1 MLPTLE
7 RLQGYAWRRHLAGA
21 AARLLE
27 NGTGTTAPTA
37 VGFIDIVGYT
47 GQSRNLSD
55 HELVDWVE
63 LFEDHLTSTVVETGG
78 RIIKTIGDEVLFAT
92 DDPAAAVEVALTAT
106 ERGADPQDPFP
117 AVRAGV
123 AYGEVVSRLGDVLG
137 PTVNIAS
144 RLTSLAR
151 PGTVLVDRGAHDAL
165 APDVP
170 GGPEGPDGVC
180 TLRRVPKAS
189 VKGYSR
195 LEAWAARRPLI

>member
-1 MLPTLE
+1 M
-7 RLQGYAWRRHLAGA
+7 
-21 AARLLE
+21 
-27 NGTGTTAPTA
+27 
-37 VGFIDIVGYT
+37 
-47 GQSRNLSD
+47 
-55 HELVDWVE
+55 
-63 LFEDHLTSTVVETGG
+63 ETGG

-92 DDPAAAVEVALTAT
+92 EDPATAVEVALTAT
-106 ERGADPQDPFP
+106 ERGADPADPFP

-165 APDVP
+165 APHD
-170 GGPEGPDGVC
+170 DDW